1 MYILIFLFYISLELE
16 NDLEELQM
24 LFLLIASFHHK
35 IYI

>member
-1 MYILIFLFYISLELE
+1 MLIFLFYISLELE
-16 NDLEELQM
+16 NDLKELQM